1 MAEKKVSFWRIF
13 WPSIVAGMVLSIFGW
28 IFWLLV
34 LGSALSEPP
43 VVKNNAVLHLKLEG
57 EIAERSDNQ
66 FDRTAFQISN
76 KLGLADILFG
86 LQEAK
91 NDANVKGIYLDL
103 GNISCGYATAKEIR
117 EGILDFQS
125 SGKFVIAYLD
135 GEVITQKQYYVASAA
150 KEVYAFQ
157 SSAMEFVG
165 VGGELM
171 FFKKFFDNLGLEMQ
185 VIRGSN
191 NDFKSAVEP
200 YFRENMSDS
209 SRLQTQRYMTSIW
222 GTVLSDIAKS
232 RKTTVE
238 KLNSYAETIA
248 IKRAE
253 DAKNLGLIDGIKYKD
268 EIEELIAKKGDLAEL
283 SDIESFEKY
292 AKTAFKQNQ
301 LGISSGDDNVVAII
315 SAEGGIS
322 VNGDEMTSEA
332 VCRDF
337 RKVRNDNGVKVV
349 VFRINSPGGS
359 ALASEEIWREV
370 SLTAKKKKVIVSMG
384 DVAAS
389 GGYYIAT
396 PADRIFA
403 EPTTITG
410 SIGVFGVIPFTGNAL
425 ETQLGLTFDRV
436 QTNSH
441 AVLSLNRKLSPEEML
456 SLQEEVDNT
465 YLQFKTRVAN
475 GRKLTL
481 EQVQVLARGRV
492 WTGEDALKNGLVDE
506 IGGLQSAIAYAIKSN
521 KLKDPTIRYYPIV
534 KEEPFDE
541 LLEQLS
547 QQEEVQSAM
556 KVGEAEQLAQSVMKR
571 LKMIDAWSGI
581 QMRLPY
587 DINIR

>member
-1 MAEKKVSFWRIF
+1 MSDKKVGFWKLF
-13 WPSIVAGMVLSIFGW
+13 WASLAAGAVLSTLGW
-28 IFWLLV
+28 IFWLMI
-34 LGSALSEPP
+34 LGSAFADEPI
-43 VVKNNAVLHLKLEG
+43 VKNNAVLHLKLEG
-57 EIAERSDNQ
+57 TIAERSDNS
-66 FDRTAFQISN
+66 FDKTAFQIN
-76 KLGLADILFG
+76 NQLGLADILHG
-86 LQEAK
+86 LQSAK
-91 NDANVKGIYLDL
+91 NDESVKGIYLDL

-117 EGILDFQS
+117 DGILDFQS
-125 SGKFVIAYLD
+125 SGKFVVAYLD

-157 SSAMEFVG
+157 SSALEFVG
-165 VGGELM
+165 LGGELM
-171 FFKKFFDNLGLEMQ
+171 FFKKMFDNVGLEMQ

-222 GTVLSDIAKS
+222 NTILSEISKS
-232 RKTTVE
+232 RKTTPDQ
-238 KLNSYAETIA
+238 LNAIAENLSL
-248 IKRAE
+248 KRAE
-253 DAKNLGLIDGIKYKD
+253 DAKNLKLIDGIKYAD
-268 EIEELIAKKGDLAEL
+268 EVEALVAKKAGLDDL

-292 AKTAFKQNQ
+292 AKNDFKLNQ
-301 LGISSGDDNVVAII
+301 KGISSNDDNVVAVV

-322 VNGDEMTSEA
+322 VDGDEMTSKA

-337 RKVRNDNGVKVV
+337 RKIRNDDGVKVV

-425 ETQLGLTFDRV
+425 ESQLGLTFDRV

-441 AVLSLNRKLSPEEML
+441 SVLSLNRKLTTEEIA
-456 SLQEEVDNT
+456 SLQQEVDNT

-475 GRKLTL
+475 GRKLSL
-481 EQVQVLARGRV
+481 ARVQEIARGRV
-492 WTGEDALKNGLVDE
+492 WTGEDAKKIGLVDE
-506 IGGLQSAIAYAIKSN
+506 IGGLREAIAYATKIA
-521 KLKDPTIRYYPIV
+521 KLKDPTIRYYPLV
-534 KEEPFDE
+534 KEQPLDE

-547 QQEEVQSAM
+547 EQEDVQTSM
-556 KVGEAEQLAQSVMKR
+556 KMGEAEQLSMTIIHR
-571 LKMIDAWSGI
+571 LKMIDTWCGI

-587 DINIR
+587 ELTIR